1 MKHEK
6 MKSLKA
12 IPILILLAG
21 TLVSCNQKGPLS
33 KRSTGP
39 TAEILVVTNRQEA
52 WNGPTGNTVREIL
65 TSEYPALPQPEPRF
79 DLLDISLETFE
90 KSDLFKTHHSIFII
104 HISDTVHKPSF
115 GVSRDDWISPQCVI
129 RLLARDDSSA
139 IAMLNQNRE
148 AVIELFNQ
156 SERERMKGLFSDF
169 PDATLRK
176 TLSKDFG
183 ISLSLPVG
191 YYLAKQAPGFIWIRN
206 ETAKT
211 GMGLLIYY
219 MDYTDTSLFSPAT
232 IIGHRNFMTKQY
244 VPGDAEGS
252 YMITNDTIVLPEFRK
267 VDFNGHYAVE
277 TRGLWKVVHDYMGGP
292 FISYTVVD
300 EKRNRLVTLDG
311 YVYAPNAPKRNMII
325 QIESILRSARFTD

>member
-1 MKHEK
+1 
-6 MKSLKA
+6 MKSVHA
-12 IPILILLAG
+12 ILSFFLLAG
-21 TLVSCNQKGPLS
+21 ALVSCNQKGPLS
-33 KRSTGP
+33 RRSTGP
-39 TAEILVVTNRQEA
+39 TAEILVVANRQEA

-65 TSEYPALPQPEPRF
+65 TSDYPALPQPEPRF

-104 HISDTVHKPSF
+104 HISDTIKKPSF
-115 GVSRDDWISPQCVI
+115 GVSRDDWIAPQCVI
-129 RLLARDDSSA
+129 RLLARDDSTA
-139 IAMLNQNRE
+139 IAMLTRNSE
-148 AVIELFNQ
+148 AVIELFNT

-169 PDATLRK
+169 ADASLGK
-176 TLSKDFG
+176 TLSKDFD

-219 MDYTDTSLFSPAT
+219 MDYADTSLFSPAK
-232 IIGHRNFMTKQY
+232 IIGHRNFMTRQH
-244 VPGDAEGS
+244 VPGDREGS
-252 YMITNDTIVLPEFRK
+252 FMIVNDTIVLPEFRAI
-267 VDFNGHYAVE
+267 DFNGHYAVE
-277 TRGLWKVVHDYMGGP
+277 TRGLWKMVHDFMGGP
-292 FISYTVVD
+292 FISYTLVD

-325 QIESILRSARFTD
+325 QIETILRSARFTD